1 MLLTDNKSG
10 FIDGQAY
17 AWSWPFS
24 VFTPKHVFAIRTAKS
39 QPIWIEFNIHTPVV
53 VRNTIVADLDCDW
66 RVDVSRPN
74 QNDCFFFC
82 NTCNAHDDGS
92 SRFRQ
97 QTAKRGGEDGCYR
110 EKVRN
115 FVALAEPDPKYSFLA
130 FLGYPSTILHAHKSL
145 YVTSITKSHSR
156 FGLAWSR
163 RGLSRPT
170 SVFLTTIG
178 VCKILSRSVDIGS
191 TMAKTLFLSKNS
203 ARPSLCLGLT
213 VKAYKVQRD

>member
-1 MLLTDNKSG
+1 LEL
-10 FIDGQAY
+10 A
-17 AWSWPFS
+17 
-24 VFTPKHVFAIRTAKS
+24 VFCLYSKTCFCHSYCQIST
-39 QPIWIEFNIHTPVV
+39 
-53 VRNTIVADLDCDW
+53 DLDRIILHTHTCCCTEYTCG
-66 RVDVSRPN
+66 RLRLRLARGRLQAKPERL
-74 QNDCFFFC
+74 FFFC

-92 SRFRQ
+92 WRFRQ

-191 TMAKTLFLSKNS
+191 TRAKNLF
-203 ARPSLCLGLT
+203 
-213 VKAYKVQRD
+213 